1 IALSEQKN
9 QKGTRW
15 VEGWVAPLIRPLAS
29 FSPLEEEGPFAARWA
44 VWFLSTDGTSVDT
57 SYRVGARVGDGDLG

>member
-1 IALSEQKN
+1 
-9 QKGTRW
+9 

-44 VWFLSTDGTSVDT
+44 VWFQSTDGTSVDT
-57 SYRVGARVGDGDLG
+57 SYRVGAWVGDGDLG